1 MRPAPALIAGVL
13 LLAAIG
19 LAVAFGLWSRSALM
33 LASLLLLALAIGDVL
48 ALRHLRTPLA
58 TRELAHILPLGM

>member
-19 LAVAFGLWSRSALM
+19 LAVAFGLWSRSALI
-33 LASLLLLALAIGDVL
+33 SWV
-48 ALRHLRTPLA
+48 ALRVGSSRLRSYSSPL
-58 TRELAHILPLGM
+58 